1 MFFILRVKYL
11 AWRLPLDSG
20 GICGVTYFS
29 QKGWQ
34 EKGTAHAYA
43 AVDFPV
49 RDVQTEIGE
58 GFVPGEHVLIGAVN
72 QRAIKIEKH
81 RRGRDSVALRSIVR
95 VRAFVHRDSF
105 SSNVSPKI

>member
-34 EKGTAHAYA
+34 EKGTAHARA

-49 RDVQTEIGE
+49 GDVHADVGE
-58 GFVPGEHVLIGAVN
+58 RFVPREDMLIGAVD
-72 QRAIKIEKH
+72 QRAIQVEKYE
-81 RRGRDSVALRSIVR
+81 RERDGLAWRCIVVVREGFHMRFVVFKQSV
-95 VRAFVHRDSF
+95 
-105 SSNVSPKI
+105 